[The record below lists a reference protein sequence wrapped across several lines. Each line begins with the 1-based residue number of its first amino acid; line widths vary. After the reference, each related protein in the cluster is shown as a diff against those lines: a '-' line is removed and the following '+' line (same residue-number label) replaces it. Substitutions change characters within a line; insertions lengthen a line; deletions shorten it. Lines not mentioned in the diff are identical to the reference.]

1 LETDAVKTWASKLNI
16 PLPDSSLKEVNN
28 LHSMDSLLQTIRLP
42 KNLNML
48 NDRLPLAQY
57 EDVESVSDHAGSQ
70 SSLPTLVT
78 LGEKK
83 T

>member
-28 LHSMDSLLQTIRLP
+28 LNSMDSLLQTIRLP

-48 NDRLPLAQY
+48 NDRLPL
-57 EDVESVSDHAGSQ
+57 S
-70 SSLPTLVT
+70 
-78 LGEKK
+78 
-83 T
+83 